1 MHSHCCFSR
10 MVLYC
15 TRIAT
20 VHSYYCCTLLLL
32 LCSHFPPVFT
42 AVHSLLL
49 CTRCCCSLVAPVH
62 SLLRYTHC
70 CGALFAAVHSLL
82 LCTQFCRALVLQST
96 QFAYVRSYCLY
107 ALILLRCTVHTV
119 AVEHAGFMS
128 PANVFYSAVMYTNP
142 YIHSDCTRTPF
153 LGTSACT
160 YTEDPSAATLCL
172 CVHMHMHRG
181 FPWAHSPSVPV
192 SYFALG
198 E

>member
-1 MHSHCCFSR
+1 

-32 LCSHFPPVFT
+32 LCSHFPPVFS

-49 CTRCCCSLVAPVH
+49 CTRSCCSLVAPV
-62 SLLRYTHC
+62 LRYTHG
-70 CGALFAAVHSLL
+70 CGALFAAVRSLL
-82 LCTQFCRALVLQST
+82 LSAQFCRALVLQST

-107 ALILLRCTVHTV
+107 ALILLRCTVHTLLLLN
-119 AVEHAGFMS
+119 MLSLS
-128 PANVFYSAVMYTNP
+128 PANVFYYAVIYTNP
-142 YIHSDCTRTPF
+142 CIHSDCTRTPF

-160 YTEDPSAATLCL
+160 YTEVPSAATLCL

-181 FPWAHSPSVPV
+181 FPCAHSPSVPV
-192 SYFALG
+192 SYYALG